1 MRIPDDLQVG
11 ATILCRVDA
20 TPELIGVDGCRGG
33 WVVAASDGLLSD
45 LSFTVVDDLAPV
57 IARVEDASALIAIDI
72 PIGLRDDGPR
82 ACDLAARRWLGRPR
96 ASSVFPAP
104 CRAALA
110 ATTYRRACG
119 LSRRALGVALTIECF
134 NILPKIRHVD
144 SMITPGRQ
152 AFVREVHPELVFAIL
167 SPRGRGLVEPKRTVA
182 GERLRLRLLRRVA
195 PRFDP
200 GAVRARLGLSRV
212 ARDDVIDAV
221 ACLVAAQR
229 IALGQAVV
237 LPDDIVEHD
246 ARGLRMEI
254 VA

>member
-1 MRIPDDLQVG
+1 MLTTVIEAQ
-11 ATILCRVDA
+11 AS
-20 TPELIGVDGCRGG
+20 ELIGIDGCRGG
-33 WVVAASDGLLSD
+33 WVVATSDAALSTVTFEVVED
-45 LSFTVVDDLAPV
+45 LGPV
-57 IARVEDASALIAIDI
+57 IARAEREPAVIAIDM

-96 ASSVFPAP
+96 ASSVFPPP
-104 CRAALA
+104 CRAALM
-110 ATTYRRACG
+110 ATTYPLACR
-119 LSRRALGVALTIECF
+119 LSRETLGVALTIECF
-134 NILPKIRHVD
+134 NIVPKMRHVD
-144 SMITPGRQ
+144 ALMTPGRQ

-167 SPRGRGLVEPKRTVA
+167 SGRGHGLVEPKRTEA

-200 GAVRARLGLSRV
+200 VAVRASLGLSCV

-229 IALGQAVV
+229 IALGKAVV
-237 LPDDIVEHD
+237 LPDGIVERD

>member
-1 MRIPDDLQVG
+1 
-11 ATILCRVDA
+11 
-20 TPELIGVDGCRGG
+20 
-33 WVVAASDGLLSD
+33 VVAASDGALSEI
-45 LSFTVVDDLAPV
+45 SFAVVEDLAAV
-57 IARVEDASALIAIDI
+57 ITRAESGPALVAIDI
-72 PIGLRDDGPR
+72 PIGLRDDGSR
-82 ACDLAARRWLGRPR
+82 TCDIQARRWLGRPR
-96 ASSVFPAP
+96 SSSVFPAP

-110 ATTYRRACG
+110 ATTYRRACA

-134 NILPKIRHVD
+134 NIVPKIRHVD
-144 SMITPGRQ
+144 ALMTPGRQ

-167 SPRGRGLVEPKRTVA
+167 CGRGRGLVEPKRTEA
-182 GERLRLRLLRRVA
+182 GERLRTRLLRRVA

-200 GAVRARLGLSRV
+200 GAVRATLGLSRV

-229 IALGQAVV
+229 IALGKAIV
-237 LPDDIVEHD
+237 LPDGVIERD

>member
-1 MRIPDDLQVG
+1 MLEN
-11 ATILCRVDA
+11 ILCGVDA
-20 TPELIGVDGCRGG
+20 TAELIGVDGCRGG
-33 WVVAASDGLLSD
+33 WVVAASDGALSEIR
-45 LSFTVVDDLAPV
+45 FTVVDDLGPV
-57 IARVEDASALIAIDI
+57 IARAEDGPAMMAIDI

-104 CRAALA
+104 CRAALG

-134 NILPKIRHVD
+134 NIVPKIRDVD
-144 SMITPGRQ
+144 RLMTPGRQ

-167 SPRGRGLVEPKRTVA
+167 SGRGRGLVEPKRTQD
-182 GERLRLRLLRRVA
+182 GERVRMRLLRRVA

-200 GAVRARLGLSRV
+200 SAVRATLGLSRV
-212 ARDDVIDAV
+212 ARDDVVDAV

-229 IALGQAVV
+229 IARGRALV
-237 LPDDIVEHD
+237 LPDGVVEHD

>member
-1 MRIPDDLQVG
+1 M
-11 ATILCRVDA
+11 DA
-20 TPELIGVDGCRGG
+20 SPGLIGVDGCRGG
-33 WVVAASDGLLSD
+33 WVVAASDGALSEI
-45 LSFTVVDDLAPV
+45 SFAVVDDLAPV
-57 IARVEDASALIAIDI
+57 IARAGSGPALMAIDI

-82 ACDLAARRWLGRPR
+82 ACDLQARRWLGRPR
-96 ASSVFPAP
+96 SSSVFPAP

-119 LSRRALGVALTIECF
+119 LSRQTLGVALTIECF

-144 SMITPGRQ
+144 SVVTPERQ

-167 SPRGRGLVEPKRTVA
+167 AGRGHGLVEPKRTAA

-200 GAVRARLGLSRV
+200 GSVRAALGLSRV

-229 IALGQAVV
+229 IALGKAIA
-237 LPDDIVEHD
+237 LPDRMVERD

>member
-1 MRIPDDLQVG
+1 MDA
-11 ATILCRVDA
+11 ATK
-20 TPELIGVDGCRGG
+20 LIGVDGCPGG
-33 WVVAASDGLLSD
+33 WIVAAADGALSD
-45 LSFTVVDDLAPV
+45 ISFAVVDDLGPV
-57 IARVEDASALIAIDI
+57 IARAERDGALVGVDI
-72 PIGLRDDGPR
+72 PIGLCDGGPR
-82 ACDLAARRWLGRPR
+82 ACDLQARRWLGRPR

-119 LSRRALGVALTIECF
+119 LSRQTLGVALTIECF

-144 SMITPGRQ
+144 SVVTPERQ
-152 AFVREVHPELVFAIL
+152 AFVREVHPELVFAVL
-167 SPRGRGLVEPKRTVA
+167 AGRGRGLTEPKRTAA

-200 GAVRARLGLSRV
+200 GAVRAALGLSRV

-229 IALGQAVV
+229 IARGKALV
-237 LPDDIVEHD
+237 LPDGVVEHD

>member
-1 MRIPDDLQVG
+1 VEASALR
-11 ATILCRVDA
+11 
-20 TPELIGVDGCRGG
+20 LIGIDGCRGS
-33 WVVAASDGLLSD
+33 WVVAASDGGLSD
-45 LSFTVVDDLAPV
+45 LEFSLADDLSPV
-57 IARVEDASALIAIDI
+57 FARAERDPGIVAIDM
-72 PIGLRDDGPR
+72 PIGLSDDGPR

-134 NILPKIRHVD
+134 NIVPKIRHVD
-144 SMITPGRQ
+144 TLMTPERQ

-167 SPRGRGLVEPKRTVA
+167 SGRGRGLAEPKRTED
-182 GERLRLRLLRRVA
+182 GERLRLRLLRRMA

-200 GAVRARLGLSRV
+200 SRVRARLGAGRV

-229 IALGQAVV
+229 ILLGKAVV
-237 LPDDIVEHD
+237 LPEGVVERD

-254 VA
+254 VG

>member
-1 MRIPDDLQVG
+1 MRSLWSIG
-11 ATILCRVDA
+11 HAM
-20 TPELIGVDGCRGG
+20 ELIGVDGCRGG
-33 WVVAASDGLLSD
+33 WVVATANGSLSALAFAIVED
-45 LSFTVVDDLAPV
+45 LGPV
-57 IARVEDASALIAIDI
+57 IARAEHGASLIGIDM
-72 PIGLRDDGPR
+72 PIGLSDDRPR
-82 ACDLAARRWLGRPR
+82 ACDLQARRWLGRPR

-134 NILPKIRHVD
+134 NIVPKIRHVD
-144 SMITPGRQ
+144 ALMTPERQ

-167 SPRGRGLVEPKRTVA
+167 SGRGRGLVEPKRTEA

-195 PRFDP
+195 PHFDP
-200 GAVRARLGLSRV
+200 AAVRAALGRSRV

-221 ACLVAAQR
+221 ACVVAARR
-229 IALGQAVV
+229 IALGKALV
-237 LPDDIVEHD
+237 LPDGLVERD
-246 ARGLRMEI
+246 GRGLRMEI

>member
-1 MRIPDDLQVG
+1 MEAQL
-11 ATILCRVDA
+11 
-20 TPELIGVDGCRGG
+20 ELIGVDGCRGG
-33 WVVAASDGLLSD
+33 WVVAASDRTLSA
-45 LSFTVVDDLAPV
+45 LSFAVVDDLAPV
-57 IARVEDASALIAIDI
+57 IARGESGAALMAIDI

-82 ACDLAARRWLGRPR
+82 ACDLRARKWLGRPR
-96 ASSVFPAP
+96 SSSVFPAP
-104 CRAALA
+104 CRAALG

-134 NILPKIRHVD
+134 NIVPKIRHVD
-144 SMITPGRQ
+144 ALMTPGRQ

-167 SPRGRGLVEPKRTVA
+167 SGRGRGLVEPKRTEA
-182 GERLRLRLLRRVA
+182 GERLRRRLLRRVA

-200 GAVRARLGLSRV
+200 VAVRAALGRARV

-229 IALGQAVV
+229 IALGKALV
-237 LPDDIVEHD
+237 LPDGVVERD

>member
-1 MRIPDDLQVG
+1 MG
-11 ATILCRVDA
+11 
-20 TPELIGVDGCRGG
+20 LIGVDGCRGG
-33 WVVAASDGLLSD
+33 WVVAASDGTLSS
-45 LSFTVVDDLAPV
+45 LSFTVVDDLEPV
-57 IARVEDASALIAIDI
+57 IARVEGGAGLVAIDI

-82 ACDLAARRWLGRPR
+82 ACDLQARRWLGRPR

-110 ATTYRRACG
+110 ATTYRRACR

-134 NILPKIRHVD
+134 NIVPKIRHVD
-144 SMITPGRQ
+144 ALMTPERQ

-167 SPRGRGLVEPKRTVA
+167 SGRGRGLVEPKRTEA

-200 GAVRARLGLSRV
+200 GAVRATLGLPRV

-229 IALGQAVV
+229 IALGKAIV
-237 LPDDIVEHD
+237 LPDGVVERD

>member
-1 MRIPDDLQVG
+1 VEARL
-11 ATILCRVDA
+11 
-20 TPELIGVDGCRGG
+20 ELIGVDGCRGG
-33 WVVAASDGLLSD
+33 WVVAASDRLLSE
-45 LSFTVVDDLAPV
+45 LSFAVVDDLAPV
-57 IARVEDASALIAIDI
+57 IARAESGAALMAIDI

-82 ACDLAARRWLGRPR
+82 ACDLQARKWLGRPR
-96 ASSVFPAP
+96 SSSVFPAP

-134 NILPKIRHVD
+134 NIVPKIRHVD
-144 SMITPGRQ
+144 ALMTSGRQ

-167 SPRGRGLVEPKRTVA
+167 SGRGRGLVEPKRTAA

-200 GAVRARLGLSRV
+200 GAVRATLGLARV

-229 IALGQAVV
+229 IALGKAIV
-237 LPDDIVEHD
+237 LPEGLVERD